1 MRKFL
6 LLLCTAIA
14 SLTSYADTWT
24 KVTSASDL
32 TTDGEYLLVC
42 ESNNAVMGNAPIG
55 TNKYMPIVSVSNL
68 AGGSIETDGSETF
81 GVVTFEGALN
91 SCKVKISTL
100 GGIVKGYYTTS
111 AAKNMS
117 LSNNGTSATVSFSNN
132 NIEINFGTT
141 LGSLQYNASRFLNY
155 TSNQTAIQIYK
166 KDAGSTKIPVTL
178 SYPEPGYTVNFGE
191 SFSSPALTVTP
202 AEAISEVVYES
213 SATNVATID
222 ENGTVSIAGIGTTTI
237 SASISGSETY
247 GNGYAEYVLSV
258 IDPNNPSEKIVFA
271 NNGYTDQKV
280 ISTVN
285 QGKITLLFDQGS
297 NTNKPKYFNNGKDV
311 RLYGG
316 GSLTIS
322 VPAEYVLTK
331 VISIYNNTKNK
342 LSADNGE
349 FNSDYTIWTAGATT
363 KNTVVFTESGT
374 SGNRSWTEI
383 EVYYTKA
390 SDPSKGDVT
399 LTFDNSEDMTE
410 AFEAGK
416 TVQGRVATADVQG
429 LEITYSSSD
438 KAVATVDAASGMLTL
453 VGPGSTTI
461 TAQTAETTEY
471 NAGHAS
477 YTLNVEIIYNSIADV
492 LNYANN
498 NDIIDLNFAMTVGHV
513 NGKYVFVTDNKG
525 GYILIYE
532 QTEYTANDVI
542 PAGMKAKYTIYNG
555 LPELAPQ
562 TQPAATEKGTYEIE
576 TVAATEVMN
585 QPLNKIIIVENVTFA
600 EATPASGA
608 FTGVSGATDLNFYN
622 QMKLSSVEAGNYDV
636 MVNVSTHKS
645 KATEI
650 DAPSQLQPLEYY
662 ALPGVATAT
671 IGDTEIAESYE
682 LTGSEV
688 TVVLTA
694 PKGESIWYKFTAT
707 PTTPEAGQALEGFTE
722 YPAEGIKI
730 GQQGT
735 LEYYTEL
742 NGRTSDVSLIEFT
755 GTPAAISEITAD
767 GAAAE
772 WYDLSGRR
780 VATPTKGVFIKKI
793 GSKVSKYVF

>member
-1 MRKFL
+1 MGS
-6 LLLCTAIA
+6 APA
-14 SLTSYADTWT
+14 SGKTF
-24 KVTSASDL
+24 
-32 TTDGEYLLVC
+32 
-42 ESNNAVMGNAPIG
+42 
-55 TNKYMPIVSVSNL
+55 MPSVSTSNL
-68 AGGSIETDGSETF
+68 ADGSIETDGTETF
-81 GVVTFEGALN
+81 GVVTFEGSLT

-100 GGIVKGYYTTS
+100 DGTVNGRYTTT
-111 AAKNMS
+111 AAKSMS
-117 LSNNGTSATVSFSNN
+117 LSDNGTNATVSFSNN
-132 NIEINFGTT
+132 NVTIKFGNYGT
-141 LGSLQYNASRFLNY
+141 LKYNAGAPRFLNY
-155 TSNQTAIQIYK
+155 ATGQTDIQIYK
-166 KDAGSTKIPVTL
+166 KNAGGSTKIPVTL

-237 SASISGSETY
+237 SASISGNATY
-247 GNGYAEYVLSV
+247 SNGYAEYVLSV

-271 NNGYTDQKV
+271 NNGYTNQEE
-280 ISTVN
+280 ISTVT
-285 QGKITLLFDQGS
+285 QGNVTLLFDKGDNS
-297 NTNKPKYFNNGKDV
+297 TTPKYYDSGKAV
-311 RLYGG
+311 RLYSKGT
-316 GSLTIS
+316 LTIS
-322 VPAEYVLTK
+322 VPEEYILTK
-331 VISIYNNTKNK
+331 IISTYKNIDNN
-342 LSADNGE
+342 LSADNGK
-349 FNSDYTIWTAGATT
+349 FNSDYTIWTADATT
-363 KNTVVFTESGT
+363 KNTVVFTEDGT
-374 SGNRSWTEI
+374 KGNRSWTEI

-438 KAVATVDAASGMLTL
+438 EAVATVDAASGMLTL

-585 QPLNKIIIVENVTFA
+585 QPLNKIIMVENVTFA
-600 EATPASGA
+600 EATPASGK

-622 QMKLSSVEAGNYDV
+622 QMKLPSVEAGNYDV
-636 MVNVSTHKS
+636 MVNVSTYTS
-645 KATEI
+645 GTAI
-650 DAPSQLQPLEYY
+650 AAPSQLQPLEYY

>member
-6 LLLCTAIA
+6 LLLLSVGA
-14 SLTSYADTWT
+14 SLSVSAETYKIATEVEIGAKYLVVYSVPSSVKGGPKNLAMGPQAGTYRDAIEVTIANDAITTTTESVVPVTIVASGNTSYPYQLQ
-24 KVTSASDL
+24 VT
-32 TTDGEYLLVC
+32 E
-42 ESNNAVMGNAPIG
+42 NNV
-55 TNKYMPIVSVSNL
+55 
-68 AGGSIETDGSETF
+68 
-81 GVVTFEGALN
+81 
-91 SCKVKISTL
+91 
-100 GGIVKGYYTTS
+100 
-111 AAKNMS
+111 
-117 LSNNGTSATVSFSNN
+117 
-132 NIEINFGTT
+132 
-141 LGSLQYNASRFLNY
+141 
-155 TSNQTAIQIYK
+155 
-166 KDAGSTKIPVTL
+166 
-178 SYPEPGYTVNFGE
+178 
-191 SFSSPALTVTP
+191 
-202 AEAISEVVYES
+202 
-213 SATNVATID
+213 
-222 ENGTVSIAGIGTTTI
+222 
-237 SASISGSETY
+237 
-247 GNGYAEYVLSV
+247 
-258 IDPNNPSEKIVFA
+258 
-271 NNGYTDQKV
+271 
-280 ISTVN
+280 
-285 QGKITLLFDQGS
+285 
-297 NTNKPKYFNNGKDV
+297 PKY
-311 RLYGG
+311 
-316 GSLTIS
+316 
-322 VPAEYVLTK
+322 
-331 VISIYNNTKNK
+331 IYN
-342 LSADNGE
+342 S
-349 FNSDYTIWTAGATT
+349 TT
-363 KNTVVFTESGT
+363 KNQINTTDNKDEAT
-374 SGNRSWTEI
+374 SFCLININSTTNAAEI
-383 EVYYTKA
+383 KFNKTNSSKNYQLQFYYTGGSKAEISDLRFSCYTGTQKNPTLYKLEEA
-390 SDPSKGDVT
+390 SDPNKQNVT

-438 KAVATVDAASGMLTL
+438 EAVATVDAASGMLTL

-562 TQPAATEKGTYEIE
+562 THPAATEKGTYEIE

-585 QPLNKIIIVENVTFA
+585 QPLNKIIMVENVTFA

-622 QMKLSSVEAGNYDV
+622 QMKLASVEAGNYDV

-650 DAPSQLQPLEYY
+650 AAPSQLQPLEYY